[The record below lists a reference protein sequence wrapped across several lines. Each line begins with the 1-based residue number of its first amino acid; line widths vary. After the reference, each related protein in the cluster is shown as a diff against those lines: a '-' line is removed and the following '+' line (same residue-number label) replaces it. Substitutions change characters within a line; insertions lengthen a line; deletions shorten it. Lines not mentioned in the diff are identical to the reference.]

1 MTVYYLTRISRE
13 SIYKHLLGQPLTFE
27 DMEGVDP
34 DYYKNLKW
42 MLENDIE
49 GVLELNFSDT
59 QNFFGETK
67 TVDLIKMGETFR

>member
-1 MTVYYLTRISRE
+1 
-13 SIYKHLLGQPLTFE
+13 
-27 DMEGVDP
+27 MEGVDP

-49 GVLELNFSDT
+49 GILELNFSDT

-67 TVDLIKMGETFR
+67 TVDLIKNGRNVSVTNVNKLDYVNLITRPNDGCG